1 MADVNIVIGAQ
12 DMASSVMKSVAAQT
26 KTFGV
31 TVSSMSKNVVSST
44 QAMAAGFTSLYAT
57 MLPLL
62 SVILTMQ
69 AAFAVFRFGAESIK
83 QFIEAGS
90 PAGVELKQ
98 SLDLANVALKNMM
111 IVIGSVLAPA
121 VQAAAEVFMVFV
133 QVIAQ
138 SLSPAVSGMQSVFQ
152 ALAPYIEAFKVGI
165 VIAVTTAEVAF
176 KNLGPIVQFALSA
189 LQLKFLG
196 MAEDVKHT
204 FTVVI
209 PSYIKWFGENAYN
222 LVRDAAVGMAT
233 VLTNFGKNLG
243 EFGAAIYMWVSG
255 GMKGGLDGLMNQLG
269 QTMMVGLTDGFE
281 AQTQA
286 LPEIAARQLT
296 QSEQAL
302 IAQMNTIGTNVG
314 NEFSTTLRERMSALQ
329 APSLP
334 AAEQKKEE
342 EKQKKASEGLAKVAE
357 AQATIA
363 QQLSATESRLLT
375 RGPSEGPMQS
385 VAQASQKTA
394 EAAEKTS
401 QSSDR
406 MVELLEQLL
415 ARNFIVAEAV

>member
-152 ALAPYIEAFKVGI
+152 ALAPYIESFKVGI

-401 QSSDR
+401 HSSDR